1 MWLEF
6 FSLHIFLI
14 LSMLFMFQVTEHY
27 KLCLYKHGRLQA
39 IVPPGDLNTNPDTGN
54 IIDEMGHRFVY
65 KCKVTDCERFVF
77 N

>member
-1 MWLEF
+1 M
-6 FSLHIFLI
+6 
-14 LSMLFMFQVTEHY
+14 TEHY

-54 IIDEMGHRFVY
+54 VIDEMGHRFVY

-77 N
+77 K

>member
-1 MWLEF
+1 MKCF
-6 FSLHIFLI
+6 FFEHFAIVVFS
-14 LSMLFMFQVTEHY
+14 SQVTEHY
-27 KLCLYKHGRLQA
+27 KLCLFKHGRLQA

-54 IIDEMGHRFVY
+54 VIDEMGHRFVY